1 MSKTARARRSRPFS
15 FDVAIVRK
23 TAMTTID
30 RLTGALTDRYRLA
43 HGSGEGGMV
52 TAYPAR
58 DIRHE
63 GDSTNPGVL
72 P

>member
-1 MSKTARARRSRPFS
+1 
-15 FDVAIVRK
+15 
-23 TAMTTID
+23 MTTLE
-30 RLTGALTDRYRLA
+30 RPTAALTDRYRLA

-63 GDSTNPGVL
+63 GDSTNPRVL
-72 P
+72 R